1 MISRKICFGRNF
13 TNTIKQ
19 RMINEY
25 HPRRKDSIFLAIA
38 RSILIIL
45 VPSREA
51 LSSHR
56 GVV

>member
-1 MISRKICFGRNF
+1 MISRKIGFGRNF

-51 LSSHR
+51 I
-56 GVV
+56 